1 MMRCLLSHRT
11 QGQNI
16 YLNLWGTQNTNDFIS
31 GLCSLLSLLINPP
44 FPKTC
49 CSEFYVLWSS
59 VNQSSMI
66 TDSLYMGQLESL
78 WHDFKIPKSIKL
90 MWFETINPFF
100 FPPPQAVSSL
110 KWCQT
115 DCKILGQVSWDHG
128 LNVPSYKSDQGV
140 EGHIS
145 SSTGQENR
153 H

>member
-1 MMRCLLSHRT
+1 MSPISQNPRAEHIPKIYEEPKILMTSSQVFAVYYLS
-11 QGQNI
+11 
-16 YLNLWGTQNTNDFIS
+16 
-31 GLCSLLSLLINPP
+31 SLTPP